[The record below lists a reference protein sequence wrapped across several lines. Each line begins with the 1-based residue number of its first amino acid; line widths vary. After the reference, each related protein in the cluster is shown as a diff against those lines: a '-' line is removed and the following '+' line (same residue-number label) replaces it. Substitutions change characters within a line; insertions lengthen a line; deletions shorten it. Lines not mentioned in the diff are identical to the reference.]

1 MTTWWLQSYEGE
13 KEKNLTDEQLMD
25 KTNREID
32 DILMNGPA
40 SIVRE
45 NTDADG
51 LIKGT
56 CK

>member
-1 MTTWWLQSYEGE
+1 MTTWWLLSYEGE
-13 KEKNLTDEQLMD
+13 KEKNMTDEQLMD
-25 KTNREID
+25 KANREID

-51 LIKGT
+51 LIKGICT
-56 CK
+56 